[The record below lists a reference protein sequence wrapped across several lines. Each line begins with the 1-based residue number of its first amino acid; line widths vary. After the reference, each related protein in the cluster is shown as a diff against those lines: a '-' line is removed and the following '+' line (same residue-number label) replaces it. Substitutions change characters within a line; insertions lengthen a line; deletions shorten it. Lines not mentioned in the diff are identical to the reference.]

1 MINGVAIMETPFNG
15 LTSEGLPDNLHYA
28 YHGAETYDIILADGF
43 PKIPI
48 GVFSFD
54 RYSNSNIGFNT
65 ATHEPSLLSE
75 IEQLAGIF
83 SVINCSIGALEP
95 VEDYNFDPTEFG
107 RFCFN
112 KNTENVWAAGNW
124 DGQLSIDTKTI
135 WQPWIDKTI
144 ASPYLMVAGALGQ
157 IGQNSNNWDVADY
170 SMANPRFVTFM
181 LSGYTIPVVDPNS
194 PSGYNGS
201 QGTSFAAP
209 RLSAFIS
216 QIVGAHPEYNMS
228 QIMTTLMNNQTP
240 FISIEKNNWIEEALL
255 GDRLK
260 TTDEKIDF
268 AILVENAYEI
278 FLGRH
283 ASPTELTSMINNL
296 NKNTQ
301 TSTQALTFFETN
313 ANLTLKLC
321 PLQQQV
327 EGLYHL
333 FLSRDG
339 SNSEID
345 TCIQYYAHDDNENWA
360 KFCNDWIQFYKISLP
375 NNYHFGI

>member
-15 LTSEGLPDNLHYA
+15 LTIDGSHDNLIYA

-48 GVFSFD
+48 GVFSFS
-54 RYSNSNIGFNT
+54 REIAFNT
-65 ATHEPSLLSE
+65 TTNEPNLLLE
-75 IEQLAGIF
+75 IKQLSGIF

-112 KNTENVWAAGNW
+112 KGTENVWAAGNW
-124 DGQLSIDTKTI
+124 DGQLITDTKPI
-135 WQPWIDKTI
+135 WQSWIDKTI
-144 ASPYLMVAGALGQ
+144 ASPYLMVAGALGRTA
-157 IGQNSNNWDVADY
+157 QNPNNWDVADY

-181 LSGYTIPVVDPNS
+181 LSGYTIPVVDANS
-194 PSGYNGS
+194 PSGFNGS

-240 FISIEKNNWIEEALL
+240 FVSIEKNNWIEEALL

-260 TTDEKIDF
+260 TTTESIDTS
-268 AILVENAYEI
+268 ILVENAYEV

-283 ASPTELTSMINNL
+283 ANPTELSMMITNL
-296 NKNTQ
+296 NTGNQ
-301 TSTQALTFFETN
+301 TSIQALTWFETN
-313 ANLTLKLC
+313 SNYTQKLC

-333 FLSRDG
+333 FLGRDG
-339 SNSEID
+339 NDVEID
-345 TCIQYYAHDDNENWA
+345 TSIQYYANNAKENWA
-360 KFCNDWIQFYKISLP
+360 KFCKDWSQYYKIGIL
-375 NNYHFGI
+375 NNYHFGVE